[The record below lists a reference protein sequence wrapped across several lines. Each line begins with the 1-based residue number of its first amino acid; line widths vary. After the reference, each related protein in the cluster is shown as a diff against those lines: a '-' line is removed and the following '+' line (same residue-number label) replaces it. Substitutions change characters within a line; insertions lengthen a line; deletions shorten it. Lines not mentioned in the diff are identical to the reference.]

1 MATRNSQE
9 GVPVNLE
16 KAMRLSGGYAELLE
30 DLVAIFLSE
39 HGELLTRMK
48 EGLYQENG
56 EEVSQSAH
64 ALKSS
69 VGLIGAENLQELA
82 SRLEEAGKESDIET
96 ANNVMDKLLLELEA
110 VKAFYSDPSWK
121 DNLQPQDG

>member
-1 MATRNSQE
+1 MATQNSQE
-9 GVPVNLE
+9 GIPVNLE

-48 EGLYQENG
+48 EGLFQENG

-69 VGLIGAENLQELA
+69 VGLIGAETLQELA

-96 ANNVMDKLLLELEA
+96 ANDIMDALLIELET

-121 DNLQPQDG
+121 DHIESPDS